1 MVIAHGESEVLMNKV
16 ALVVIC
22 IVLCAAQTQIVTAQ
36 SVSSGMM
43 SGSPNPHKKLR
54 ASEGI
59 RVTQS
64 ARPRVVASPRNS
76 ADPITTGS
84 IPKKPRN

>member
-1 MVIAHGESEVLMNKV
+1 MNKV
-16 ALVVIC
+16 VLVVAC
-22 IVLCAAQTQIVTAQ
+22 IVFCAAQTQIVSAQ

-43 SGSPNPHKKLR
+43 SGSPNSHKKLR

-59 RVTQS
+59 RVTQP

-76 ADPITTGS
+76 VDPITTGS